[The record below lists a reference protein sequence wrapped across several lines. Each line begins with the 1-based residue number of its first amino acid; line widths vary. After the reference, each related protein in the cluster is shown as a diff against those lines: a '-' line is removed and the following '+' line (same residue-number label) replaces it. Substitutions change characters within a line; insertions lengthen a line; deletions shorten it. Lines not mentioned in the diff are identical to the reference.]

1 MHSVSLHTN
10 QERSNSPSRKDGY
23 IMYRK
28 RTAPLEYDVLLAT
41 SIENGLD
48 LDEFISESPF
58 SKVEYTLKGV
68 RHYVVIAPDI
78 KNVIEK
84 EIFAMAH
91 SFLSN
96 PDFELITY
104 VTELIRE
111 GLLISICSHKKKKVI
126 KYRQS

>member
-23 IMYRK
+23 MMYRK
-28 RTAPLEYDVLLAT
+28 RTVPPEDDVLFAT

-48 LDEFISESPF
+48 LDEFIIESPF

-68 RHYVVIAPDI
+68 RHYVVIAPDMKKI
-78 KNVIEK
+78 IEK

-91 SFLSN
+91 SF
-96 PDFELITY
+96 
-104 VTELIRE
+104 
-111 GLLISICSHKKKKVI
+111 
-126 KYRQS
+126 